1 MGYVVSIVNMKG
13 GVGKTT
19 VTVNLATC
27 LAKDFAKK
35 VLVVDLDMQINATLS
50 LLPPLYFTKLK
61 KKKRTLRTLIN
72 QIIQPNNQEHISTQ
86 EVIRPEICQIPGFDL
101 LPGDIEL
108 YNDFYLAAIIYSQ
121 SQGNL
126 KEFELNWQKFENQ
139 LIKEII
145 KPVVDKYDFIFLDFP
160 PGDHLLTRSGL
171 LASELYLVPAKPEPL
186 SVIGVGI
193 LEGRIQQLKKSD
205 RTQINLIGI
214 LFNSR
219 GHATKMAPRI
229 KKRLGAEFGED
240 KLFTTEIPVNVAIAQ
255 AVDEFKPVVLSNP
268 QSSRAKAFSNL
279 TKEFLKRVG
288 AMGES

>member
-1 MGYVVSIVNMKG
+1 MGYIVSIVNMKG

-50 LLPPLYFTKLK
+50 LLPPLYFTKLRK
-61 KKKRTLRTLIN
+61 EKRTLRTLIN
-72 QIIQPNNQEHISTQ
+72 QIIQPSNQNHLSTQ
-86 EVIRPEICQIPGFDL
+86 DIIKHEICQIPGFDL

-108 YNDFYLAAIIYSQ
+108 YNDFYIAAVIYSQ

-126 KEFELNWQKFENQ
+126 KEFELNWQKFEDQ
-139 LIKEII
+139 LIEKIL
-145 KPVVDKYDFIFLDFP
+145 KPIVDKYDFILLDFP

-171 LASELYLVPAKPEPL
+171 LASDFYLVPAKPEPL

-219 GHATKMAPRI
+219 GPCYKN
-229 KKRLGAEFGED
+229 G
-240 KLFTTEIPVNVAIAQ
+240 
-255 AVDEFKPVVLSNP
+255 S
-268 QSSRAKAFSNL
+268 
-279 TKEFLKRVG
+279 
-288 AMGES
+288 